1 MGQVHP
7 PKSSAWW
14 RGRRAVRACH
24 LARLH
29 TDASLP
35 ALHALL
41 MLAQGGGN
49 GALGGN
55 VLSKP
60 CSCNITLLSLPMTC
74 FFRSGKSYA
83 ALVPSR
89 LLNPFSQHSGPWTGQ
104 GLSGSNVRSPG
115 PEAVPPPA
123 ILAQPP
129 ALGEDTG
136 RPAAAAACSA
146 RLPVRPGALRLL
158 LLDVQHGPLPCMAT
172 HDGSARLPARPHGCI

>member
-1 MGQVHP
+1 MEQAVAKQVTWQSGNKWPLHAVLVDWVRP
-7 PKSSAWW
+7 PQSGARG
-14 RGRRAVRACH
+14 RGRRSVGGRH
-24 LARLH
+24 LARLC
-29 TDASLP
+29 TGASLP

-60 CSCNITLLSLPMTC
+60 CSCNITLLSLPTTR
-74 FFRSGKSYA
+74 FFRSGRSYA
-83 ALVPSR
+83 ALVSSGLLIPSHNIQDLALAR
-89 LLNPFSQHSGPWTGQ
+89 DF
-104 GLSGSNVRSPG
+104 SGSNVRSPG

-146 RLPVRPGALRLL
+146 ASLCARVR
-158 LLDVQHGPLPCMAT
+158 
-172 HDGSARLPARPHGCI
+172 SASSF